1 MPGNYND
8 MNEIDRKQEML
19 LILDEY
25 FNRGVDK
32 KKFIDV
38 NRIPLI
44 CQDIS
49 NIHKSLDKIEGNLDW
64 VVKII
69 IGAVIL
75 ALIGLILVQHPISL
89 Q

>member
-1 MPGNYND
+1 MEEP
-8 MNEIDRKQEML
+8 EQKKQRDEML
-19 LILDEY
+19 DILDEY

-49 NIHKSLDKIEGNLDW
+49 NIHIALKKIEDNVTWIVRL
-64 VVKII
+64 I
-69 IGAVIL
+69 IGAVVT
-75 ALIGLILVQHPISL
+75 ALIGLVIMN
-89 Q
+89 

>member
-1 MPGNYND
+1 MD
-8 MNEIDRKQEML
+8 EVEQRLIRQKEEML
-19 LILDEY
+19 DILDEY

-49 NIHKSLDKIEGNLDW
+49 NIHIALKKIEDNVTWIVRL
-64 VVKII
+64 I
-69 IGAVIL
+69 IGAVVT
-75 ALIGLILVQHPISL
+75 ALIGLVIMN
-89 Q
+89 